1 LERPRT
7 ACSLDRALTDQPPA
21 APERPSR
28 TDRAGDAERRR
39 TLWLRIAG
47 GVAVLALLVVAGIFL
62 LGDGDSDG
70 PGVDGDLGPTGFSFE
85 LKRAKA
91 APTSDL
97 KPADLQDEADEAAEA
112 IKATMDHFY
121 FEAYVNRDAWGTYE
135 DAFALLQDPAAASA
149 GTDTDVLTL
158 GTTAPENYEAV
169 QTPAGTLNVVVLTNE
184 KDVAVTAIAR
194 VVFRMNA
201 QLAAGGTTRITST
214 GSYFLRPADE
224 GWAIFAYRVDRNEQ
238 EAAPE
243 PSPTAEA
250 Q

>member
-7 ACSLDRALTDQPPA
+7 ACSLDRALTDRPPA

-28 TDRAGDAERRR
+28 TDRVGDAERRR
-39 TLWLRIAG
+39 TLWLRIAA
-47 GVAVLALLVVAGIFL
+47 GVAVLALLVVVGIFL
-62 LGDGDSDG
+62 LGDGDSG
-70 PGVDGDLGPTGFSFE
+70 PDDVGDLGPTGFSFE

-91 APTSDL
+91 TPITDL
-97 KPADLQDEADEAAEA
+97 KPVDLQDEADEAAEA

-121 FEAYVNRDAWGTYE
+121 FEAYVNRDAWGSYE

-149 GTDTDVLTL
+149 GSDADALTL
-158 GTTAPENYEAV
+158 GTTAPEDYEAV
-169 QTPAGTLNVVVLTNE
+169 DAPAGTLTVVVLTNE
-184 KDVAVTAIAR
+184 KDAAVSAIAR
-194 VVFRMNA
+194 VVFRINA
-201 QLAAGGTTRITST
+201 QLAAGGTTRVTSK

-224 GWAIFAYRVDRNEQ
+224 GWVIFAYRVDRDER
-238 EAAPE
+238 EASE

>member
-7 ACSLDRALTDQPPA
+7 ACTLDRALTDQPPA
-21 APERPSR
+21 APERTSR
-28 TDRAGDAERRR
+28 TDDAGDAERRR

-62 LGDGDSDG
+62 LGDGG
-70 PGVDGDLGPTGFSFE
+70 PGGPDVGDLGPTGFSFE

-91 APTSDL
+91 APISDR
-97 KPADLQDEADEAAEA
+97 KPVDLQDEADEAAEDV
-112 IKATMDHFY
+112 KATMDHFY
-121 FEAYVNRDAWGTYE
+121 FEAYVNRDAWGSYE

-149 GTDTDVLTL
+149 GSDAEVLTL
-158 GTTAPENYEAV
+158 GTSAGENYEAV
-169 QTPAGTLNVVVLTNE
+169 EEPAGNLNVVVLTNE
-184 KDVAVTAIAR
+184 EDVAVTAIAR

-201 QLAAGGTTRITST
+201 QLTAGGTTRITST

-224 GWAIFAYRVDRNEQ
+224 GWAIFAYRVDRNER
-238 EAAPE
+238 EASE
-243 PSPTAEA
+243 PSPTTEA

>member
-7 ACSLDRALTDQPPA
+7 ACSLDRDLTDQPPA

-28 TDRAGDAERRR
+28 TDPAGEAERRR
-39 TLWLRIAG
+39 TLWLRIAA

-62 LGDGDSDG
+62 LGDGDSG
-70 PGVDGDLGPTGFSFE
+70 PGVIGDLGPTGFSFE

-91 APTSDL
+91 APITDL
-97 KPADLQDEADEAAEA
+97 KPVDLQDEADEAAEA
-112 IKATMDHFY
+112 VKATMDHFY
-121 FEAYVNRDAWGTYE
+121 FEAYVNRDAWGSYD

-149 GTDTDVLTL
+149 GSDADALTL
-158 GTTAPENYEAV
+158 GTTAGEDYEAV
-169 QTPAGTLNVVVLTNE
+169 DAPAGTLNVVVLTNE
-184 KDVAVTAIAR
+184 EDAAVSAIAR
-194 VVFRMNA
+194 VVFRMNT
-201 QLAAGGTTRITST
+201 QLSAGGTTRIMSK

-224 GWAIFAYRVDRNEQ
+224 GWAIFAYRVDRDER
-238 EAAPE
+238 EASE

>member
-1 LERPRT
+1 LERPKT
-7 ACSLDRALTDQPPA
+7 TCSLDRDLTEQPPA
-21 APERPSR
+21 APERSSR

-47 GVAVLALLVVAGIFL
+47 AVAVVALLVVAGVFL
-62 LGDGDSDG
+62 LGDGGSAG
-70 PGVDGDLGPTGFSFE
+70 PGNVGDLGPTGFSFE

-91 APTSDL
+91 APISDL
-97 KPADLQDEADEAAEA
+97 KPVDLQDAADEAAEA

-121 FEAYVNRDAWGTYE
+121 FEAYVNRDAWGSYE

-149 GTDTDVLTL
+149 GSDTDALTL
-158 GTTAPENYEAV
+158 GTTAPEDYEAV
-169 QTPAGTLNVVVLTNE
+169 EAPAGTLNVVVLTNE
-184 KDVAVTAIAR
+184 EDVAVTAIAR

-214 GSYFLRPADE
+214 GAYFLRPADE
-224 GWAIFAYRVDRNEQ
+224 GWAIFAYRVDRNER
-238 EAAPE
+238 EASE

>member
-1 LERPRT
+1 M
-7 ACSLDRALTDQPPA
+7 TDQPPA
-21 APERPSR
+21 APARPSR
-28 TDRAGDAERRR
+28 TDRTEAERRR

-47 GVAVLALLVVAGIFL
+47 GVAVLALLGVVAFFL
-62 LGDGDSDG
+62 LGDGG
-70 PGVDGDLGPTGFSFE
+70 PGGPGFVDLGPTGFSFE

-91 APTSDL
+91 APVSDL
-97 KPADLQDEADEAAEA
+97 KPADLQEEADQAAEA

-121 FEAYVNRDAWGTYE
+121 FEAFVNRDAWGSYE

-149 GTDTDVLTL
+149 GSDADVLTL
-158 GTTAPENYEAV
+158 GTTAAEDYETVEA
-169 QTPAGTLNVVVLTNE
+169 PAGSLNVVVLTNE
-184 KDVAVTAIAR
+184 DDVAVTAIAR

-224 GWAIFAYRVDRNEQ
+224 GWAIFAYRIDRNER
-238 EAAPE
+238 EASE
-243 PSPTAEA
+243 PSPTTEA